1 MMLDQRASPE
11 LKEIR
16 GQLARLE
23 QGLQTSNAA
32 VEELKEEI
40 RNMATVLQEMKK
52 QVGVT
57 YETVSINSLLEWKKQ
72 EKQEKEGEA
81 GGRQEAAGKAAS
93 KK

>member
-1 MMLDQRASPE
+1 
-11 LKEIR
+11 
-16 GQLARLE
+16 
-23 QGLQTSNAA
+23 
-32 VEELKEEI
+32 
-40 RNMATVLQEMKK
+40 MKK